1 MRPGKRKRLVMNYY
15 SICLSKFADFSGR
28 ARRREYWTF
37 ALVNCLIALL
47 LLILG
52 LAFGE
57 DSPASNIMVTIF
69 YLIMLVPNLSVSVRR
84 LHDIGKS
91 GWWLFIGLIPLVG
104 SLLLLVWSL
113 MDSEEGENQYG
124 ENPKGGKEQQNK
136 IKHHSDGAPQY

>member
-1 MRPGKRKRLVMNYY
+1 MNYY
-15 SICLSKFADFSGR
+15 SICLSRFADFSGR

-37 ALVNCLIALL
+37 VLVNCLIAML

-91 GWWLFIGLIPLVG
+91 GWYMFLSLIPLIG
-104 SLLLLVWSL
+104 GLILLVWAL
-113 MDSEEGENQYG
+113 MDSEPGENQYG
-124 ENPKGGKEQQNK
+124 KNPKEEDNK
-136 IKHHSDGAPQY
+136 TL

>member
-1 MRPGKRKRLVMNYY
+1 MNYY

-37 ALVNCLIALL
+37 ALVNCLIAML

-91 GWWLFIGLIPLVG
+91 GWYMFLSLIPLIG
-104 SLLLLVWSL
+104 GLILLIWSL
-113 MDSEEGENQYG
+113 MDSEPGENQYG
-124 ENPKGGKEQQNK
+124 KNPKEETE
-136 IKHHSDGAPQY
+136 D

>member
-1 MRPGKRKRLVMNYY
+1 MSYY

-37 ALVNCLIALL
+37 ALVNCLIAML

-91 GWWLFIGLIPLVG
+91 GWYMFLSLIPLIG
-104 SLLLLVWSL
+104 GLILLIWSL
-113 MDSEEGENQYG
+113 MDSEPGENQYG
-124 ENPKGGKEQQNK
+124 KNPKEGKEQQ
-136 IKHHSDGAPQY
+136 

>member
-1 MRPGKRKRLVMNYY
+1 MITPRGLEKRKGLIMNYY

-37 ALVNCLIALL
+37 ALVNGLIALI

-91 GWWLFIGLIPLVG
+91 GWWLFIGFIPLIG

-113 MDSEEGENQYG
+113 MDSEPGENQYG
-124 ENPKGGKEQQNK
+124 ENPKGGE
-136 IKHHSDGAPQY
+136 DGGQL

>member
-1 MRPGKRKRLVMNYY
+1 MNYY

-37 ALVNCLIALL
+37 VLVNCLIALL
-47 LLILG
+47 LLTLG
-52 LAFGE
+52 LTFGE

-91 GWWLFIGLIPLVG
+91 GWYMFLSLIPLIG
-104 SLLLLVWSL
+104 GLILLIWSL
-113 MDSEEGENQYG
+113 MDSEPGENQYG
-124 ENPKGGKEQQNK
+124 KNPKEEENLQ
-136 IKHHSDGAPQY
+136 

>member
-1 MRPGKRKRLVMNYY
+1 MNYY

-47 LLILG
+47 LMTLG

-91 GWWLFIGLIPLVG
+91 GWYMFLSLIPLIG
-104 SLLLLVWSL
+104 GLILLTWSL
-113 MDSEEGENQYG
+113 MDSEPGENQYG
-124 ENPKGGKEQQNK
+124 KNPKEEENLQ
-136 IKHHSDGAPQY
+136 

>member
-1 MRPGKRKRLVMNYY
+1 MNYY

-37 ALVNCLIALL
+37 ALVNCLIAML

-91 GWWLFIGLIPLVG
+91 GWYMFLSLIPLIG
-104 SLLLLVWSL
+104 GLILLIWSL
-113 MDSEEGENQYG
+113 MDSEPGENQYG
-124 ENPKGGKEQQNK
+124 KNPKEGEKTL
-136 IKHHSDGAPQY
+136 

>member
-1 MRPGKRKRLVMNYY
+1 MNYY

-37 ALVNCLIALL
+37 ALVNCLIAML

-91 GWWLFIGLIPLVG
+91 GWYMFLSLIPLIG
-104 SLLLLVWSL
+104 GLILLIWSL
-113 MDSEEGENQYG
+113 MDSEPGENQYG
-124 ENPKGGKEQQNK
+124 KNPKDEEKTL
-136 IKHHSDGAPQY
+136 

>member
-1 MRPGKRKRLVMNYY
+1 MNYY

-57 DSPASNIMVTIF
+57 DSPASNILVTIF
-69 YLIMLVPNLSVSVRR
+69 YLIMLIPNLSVSVRR

-91 GWWLFIGLIPLVG
+91 GWWLFIGLVPLVG
-104 SLLLLVWSL
+104 SLLLLVWSF

-124 ENPKGGKEQQNK
+124 ENPKGGKEQQ
-136 IKHHSDGAPQY
+136 

>member
-1 MRPGKRKRLVMNYY
+1 MNYY

-124 ENPKGGKEQQNK
+124 ENPKGG
-136 IKHHSDGAPQY
+136 

>member
-1 MRPGKRKRLVMNYY
+1 MRPGKRKGLVMNYY

-57 DSPASNIMVTIF
+57 DSPASNILVTIF
-69 YLIMLVPNLSVSVRR
+69 YLIMLIPNLSVSVRR

-91 GWWLFIGLIPLVG
+91 GWWLFIGLVPLVG
-104 SLLLLVWSL
+104 SLLLLVWSF

-124 ENPKGGKEQQNK
+124 ENPKGGKEQQ
-136 IKHHSDGAPQY
+136 

>member
-1 MRPGKRKRLVMNYY
+1 MNYY

-37 ALVNCLIALL
+37 VLVNCLIALL
-47 LLILG
+47 LMTLG

-91 GWWLFIGLIPLVG
+91 GWYMFLSLIPLIG
-104 SLLLLVWSL
+104 GLILLIWSL
-113 MDSEEGENQYG
+113 MDSEPGENQYG
-124 ENPKGGKEQQNK
+124 KNPKGEDNK
-136 IKHHSDGAPQY
+136 TL

>member
-1 MRPGKRKRLVMNYY
+1 MNYY

-37 ALVNCLIALL
+37 ALVNCLIAML

-91 GWWLFIGLIPLVG
+91 GWYMFLSLIPLIG
-104 SLLLLVWSL
+104 GLILLIWSL
-113 MDSEEGENQYG
+113 MDSEPGENQYG
-124 ENPKGGKEQQNK
+124 KNPKEGQEQQ
-136 IKHHSDGAPQY
+136 

>member
-1 MRPGKRKRLVMNYY
+1 MNYY

-37 ALVNCLIALL
+37 VLVNCLIALL
-47 LLILG
+47 LLTLG

-91 GWWLFIGLIPLVG
+91 GWYMFLSLIPLIG
-104 SLLLLVWSL
+104 GLILLVWAL
-113 MDSEEGENQYG
+113 MDSEPGENQYG
-124 ENPKGGKEQQNK
+124 KNPKGGKE
-136 IKHHSDGAPQY
+136 

>member
-1 MRPGKRKRLVMNYY
+1 MNYY

-37 ALVNCLIALL
+37 ALVNCLIAML

-91 GWWLFIGLIPLVG
+91 GWYMFLSLIPLIG
-104 SLLLLVWSL
+104 GLILLIWSL
-113 MDSEEGENQYG
+113 MDSEPGENQYG
-124 ENPKGGKEQQNK
+124 KNPKEGDNK
-136 IKHHSDGAPQY
+136 TL

>member
-1 MRPGKRKRLVMNYY
+1 MNYY

-37 ALVNCLIALL
+37 ALVNCLIAML

-91 GWWLFIGLIPLVG
+91 GWYMFLSLIPLIG
-104 SLLLLVWSL
+104 GLILLVWAL
-113 MDSEEGENQYG
+113 MDSEPGENQYG
-124 ENPKGGKEQQNK
+124 ENPKEGEKTL
-136 IKHHSDGAPQY
+136 

>member
-1 MRPGKRKRLVMNYY
+1 MNYY

-37 ALVNCLIALL
+37 ALVNCLIAML

-91 GWWLFIGLIPLVG
+91 GWYMFLSLIPLIG
-104 SLLLLVWSL
+104 GLILLVWAL
-113 MDSEEGENQYG
+113 MDSEPGENQYG
-124 ENPKGGKEQQNK
+124 ENPKEGKEQQ
-136 IKHHSDGAPQY
+136 

>member
-1 MRPGKRKRLVMNYY
+1 MNYY

-37 ALVNCLIALL
+37 VLVNCLIALL
-47 LLILG
+47 LMTLG

-91 GWWLFIGLIPLVG
+91 GWYMFLSLIPLIG
-104 SLLLLVWSL
+104 GLILLIWSL
-113 MDSEEGENQYG
+113 MDSEPGENQYG
-124 ENPKGGKEQQNK
+124 KNPKGGE
-136 IKHHSDGAPQY
+136 DGGQL

>member
-1 MRPGKRKRLVMNYY
+1 MNYY

-37 ALVNCLIALL
+37 VLVNCLIALL
-47 LLILG
+47 LMTLG

-91 GWWLFIGLIPLVG
+91 GWYIFLSLIPLIG
-104 SLLLLVWSL
+104 GLILLIWSL
-113 MDSEEGENQYG
+113 MDSEPGENQYG
-124 ENPKGGKEQQNK
+124 KNPKEEENLQ
-136 IKHHSDGAPQY
+136 

>member
-1 MRPGKRKRLVMNYY
+1 MNHY

-37 ALVNCLIALL
+37 ALVNCLIATL

-84 LHDIGKS
+84 LHDIDKS
-91 GWWLFIGLIPLVG
+91 GWYMFLSLIPLIG
-104 SLLLLVWSL
+104 GLILLVWAL
-113 MDSEEGENQYG
+113 MDSEPGENQYG
-124 ENPKGGKEQQNK
+124 KNPKEETE
-136 IKHHSDGAPQY
+136 D

>member
-1 MRPGKRKRLVMNYY
+1 MNYY

-37 ALVNCLIALL
+37 VLVNCLIAML

-91 GWWLFIGLIPLVG
+91 GWYMFLSLIPLIG
-104 SLLLLVWSL
+104 GLILLIWSL
-113 MDSEEGENQYG
+113 MDSEPGENQYG
-124 ENPKGGKEQQNK
+124 KNSKEGKEQQ
-136 IKHHSDGAPQY
+136 

>member
-1 MRPGKRKRLVMNYY
+1 MNYY

-37 ALVNCLIALL
+37 VLVNCLIAML

-91 GWWLFIGLIPLVG
+91 GWYMFLSLIPLIG
-104 SLLLLVWSL
+104 GLILLIWSL
-113 MDSEEGENQYG
+113 MDSEPGENQYG
-124 ENPKGGKEQQNK
+124 KNPKEGKEQQ
-136 IKHHSDGAPQY
+136 

>member
-1 MRPGKRKRLVMNYY
+1 MNYY

-37 ALVNCLIALL
+37 ALVNCLIAML

-91 GWWLFIGLIPLVG
+91 GWHMFLSLIPLIG
-104 SLLLLVWSL
+104 GLLLLIWSL
-113 MDSEEGENQYG
+113 MDSEPGENQYG
-124 ENPKGGKEQQNK
+124 KNPKEGKEQQ
-136 IKHHSDGAPQY
+136 

>member
-1 MRPGKRKRLVMNYY
+1 MNYY

-37 ALVNCLIALL
+37 ALVNCLIAML

-91 GWWLFIGLIPLVG
+91 GWYMFLSLIPLIG
-104 SLLLLVWSL
+104 GLFLLVWAL
-113 MDSEEGENQYG
+113 MDSEPGENQYG
-124 ENPKGGKEQQNK
+124 KNPKEEEKTL
-136 IKHHSDGAPQY
+136 

>member
-1 MRPGKRKRLVMNYY
+1 MNYY

-57 DSPASNIMVTIF
+57 DSPASNILVTIF

-91 GWWLFIGLIPLVG
+91 GWWLFIGLVPLVG
-104 SLLLLVWSL
+104 SLLLLVWSF

-124 ENPKGGKEQQNK
+124 ENPKGGKEQQ
-136 IKHHSDGAPQY
+136 

>member
-1 MRPGKRKRLVMNYY
+1 MNYY

-37 ALVNCLIALL
+37 VLVNCLIAML

-91 GWWLFIGLIPLVG
+91 GWYMFLSLIPLIG
-104 SLLLLVWSL
+104 GLILLVWAL
-113 MDSEEGENQYG
+113 MDSETGENLYG
-124 ENPKGGKEQQNK
+124 KNPKEGKE
-136 IKHHSDGAPQY
+136 

>member
-1 MRPGKRKRLVMNYY
+1 MNYY

-37 ALVNCLIALL
+37 ALVNCLIAML

-91 GWWLFIGLIPLVG
+91 GWYMFLSLIPLIG
-104 SLLLLVWSL
+104 GLILLVWAL
-113 MDSEEGENQYG
+113 MDSEPDENQYG
-124 ENPKGGKEQQNK
+124 ENPKEEEKTL
-136 IKHHSDGAPQY
+136 

>member
-1 MRPGKRKRLVMNYY
+1 MNYY

-37 ALVNCLIALL
+37 ALVNCLIAMLL
-47 LLILG
+47 LTLG
-52 LAFGE
+52 LTFGE

-91 GWWLFIGLIPLVG
+91 GWYMFLSLIPLIG
-104 SLLLLVWSL
+104 GLILLVWSL
-113 MDSEEGENQYG
+113 MDSEPGDNQYG
-124 ENPKGGKEQQNK
+124 KNPKEGKEQQ
-136 IKHHSDGAPQY
+136 

>member
-1 MRPGKRKRLVMNYY
+1 MNYY

-37 ALVNCLIALL
+37 ALVNCLIAML

-57 DSPASNIMVTIF
+57 DSPASNIMVTIL

-91 GWWLFIGLIPLVG
+91 GWYMFLSLIPLIG
-104 SLLLLVWSL
+104 GLILLVWAL
-113 MDSEEGENQYG
+113 MDSEPGENQYG
-124 ENPKGGKEQQNK
+124 KNPKEGKE
-136 IKHHSDGAPQY
+136 

>member
-1 MRPGKRKRLVMNYY
+1 MNYY

-37 ALVNCLIALL
+37 VLVNCLIALL

-91 GWWLFIGLIPLVG
+91 GWYMFLSLIPLIG
-104 SLLLLVWSL
+104 GLILLIWSL
-113 MDSEEGENQYG
+113 MDSEPGENQYG
-124 ENPKGGKEQQNK
+124 KNPKEEENLQ
-136 IKHHSDGAPQY
+136 

>member
-1 MRPGKRKRLVMNYY
+1 MNYY

-37 ALVNCLIALL
+37 ALVNCLIAML

-91 GWWLFIGLIPLVG
+91 GWWLFIGLIPLIG
-104 SLLLLVWSL
+104 SLLLLVWSF
-113 MDSEEGENQYG
+113 MDSEPDENQYG
-124 ENPKGGKEQQNK
+124 ENPKGEDNK
-136 IKHHSDGAPQY
+136 TL

>member
-1 MRPGKRKRLVMNYY
+1 MNYY

-37 ALVNCLIALL
+37 ALVNCLIAML

-57 DSPASNIMVTIF
+57 DSPASNILVTIF

-91 GWWLFIGLIPLVG
+91 GWYMFLGLIPLIG
-104 SLLLLVWSL
+104 GLILLVWAL
-113 MDSEEGENQYG
+113 MDSEPGENQYG
-124 ENPKGGKEQQNK
+124 KNPKEGKEQQ
-136 IKHHSDGAPQY
+136 

>member
-1 MRPGKRKRLVMNYY
+1 MNYY

-37 ALVNCLIALL
+37 ALVNCLIAML

-91 GWWLFIGLIPLVG
+91 GWYMFLGLIPLIG
-104 SLLLLVWSL
+104 GLILLVWAL
-113 MDSEEGENQYG
+113 MDSEPGENQYG
-124 ENPKGGKEQQNK
+124 KNPKEGDNK
-136 IKHHSDGAPQY
+136 TL

>member
-1 MRPGKRKRLVMNYY
+1 MNYY

-37 ALVNCLIALL
+37 ALVNGLIALI

-57 DSPASNIMVTIF
+57 DSPASNIMVKIF

-91 GWWLFIGLIPLVG
+91 GWYMFLSLIPLIGVLI
-104 SLLLLVWSL
+104 LLIWSL
-113 MDSEEGENQYG
+113 MDSEPGENQYG
-124 ENPKGGKEQQNK
+124 KNPKEGKEQQ
-136 IKHHSDGAPQY
+136 

>member
-1 MRPGKRKRLVMNYY
+1 MNYY

-37 ALVNCLIALL
+37 ALVNCLIAML

-91 GWWLFIGLIPLVG
+91 GWYMFLSLIPLIG
-104 SLLLLVWSL
+104 GLILLIWSL
-113 MDSEEGENQYG
+113 MDSEPGENQYG
-124 ENPKGGKEQQNK
+124 KNPKEGKEQQ
-136 IKHHSDGAPQY
+136 

>member
-1 MRPGKRKRLVMNYY
+1 MNYY

-37 ALVNCLIALL
+37 ALVNCLIAML

-91 GWWLFIGLIPLVG
+91 GWYMFLSLIPLIG
-104 SLLLLVWSL
+104 GLILLVWAL
-113 MDSEEGENQYG
+113 MDSEPGENQYG
-124 ENPKGGKEQQNK
+124 ENPKGGE
-136 IKHHSDGAPQY
+136 DGGQL